1 MNVNG
6 DDERLIIRVRRVAE
20 LSSDILVKYADR
32 KSKAGVFARVAR
44 SISEAN
50 TKRKGRYMI
59 TLEEA
64 KQTISER
71 TGIPVDLL
79 NAETI
84 EGNIDRAE
92 ALLTLRNRSDAAR
105 ETQQPK
111 PTRDSFVEWCEGG
124 KLDPDELTA
133 ATVASLKETIRDM
146 SGAYPV
152 VKDSGTI
159 EAYKDT
165 GDPRTT
171 REQFEA
177 WFRNIAAYDPRT
189 DGSGG
194 LL

>member
-1 MNVNG
+1 M
-6 DDERLIIRVRRVAE
+6 
-20 LSSDILVKYADR
+20 SSVGRAKFADT
-32 KSKAGVFARVAR
+32 KLKAGVFVRVAR

-50 TKRKGRYMI
+50 AKRKGRDMI

-105 ETQQPK
+105 ETRQPK
-111 PTRDSFVEWCEGG
+111 PTRDSFAEWLEGG

-133 ATVASLKETIRDM
+133 ATVASLKETIRDL

-152 VKDSGTI
+152 LKDGGTI
-159 EAYKDT
+159 EADKDT
-165 GDPRTT
+165 EDPRTT
-171 REQFEA
+171 REQFET
-177 WFRNIAAYDPRT
+177 WFNNVTAYDPRK
-189 DGSGG
+189 DGGRG